1 LAARR
6 DFAAAPFVAIPVA
19 LGNLGYNERAG
30 RDFVAALAISL
41 DKAFAMAVS
50 ADLLELLH
58 RIHRQLGDLRDRHER
73 GPRQIRAREANV
85 AKLEGELAAAQD
97 AVKQAKLIGDRKQLD
112 LKASEQRIA
121 DWKVKL
127 NTCNS
132 NKEFQT
138 MKEQIAAAEMAGSV
152 LQDEIL
158 ESMERVDQ
166 LELSVTAARDKLNA
180 GKTELSKF
188 RDSVAQESQSVVNDI
203 KRLEGE
209 LVEAEKG
216 LPVEFRADYDR
227 IIRAKGADG
236 MARMEE
242 GTCEGCGRSVTL
254 NQQNNLMLS
263 KPVFCTA
270 CGRLLYRAAK

>member
-1 LAARR
+1 
-6 DFAAAPFVAIPVA
+6 
-19 LGNLGYNERAG
+19 
-30 RDFVAALAISL
+30 
-41 DKAFAMAVS
+41 MAVS

-85 AKLEGELAAAQD
+85 AKLEADLAAAQD
-97 AVKQAKLIGDRKQLD
+97 AVKQAKVIGDRKQLD
-112 LKASEQRIA
+112 LKASELRIA

-166 LELSVTAARDKLNA
+166 LEVAAAATRERLSA
-180 GKTELSKF
+180 GKNDLSKF

-209 LVEAEKG
+209 LGEAEKG
-216 LPVEFRADYDR
+216 LPADFRTDYDR
-227 IIRAKGADG
+227 IIRAKGAEG
-236 MARMEE
+236 MARMED

>member
-1 LAARR
+1 
-6 DFAAAPFVAIPVA
+6 
-19 LGNLGYNERAG
+19 
-30 RDFVAALAISL
+30 
-41 DKAFAMAVS
+41 MAVS
-50 ADLLELLH
+50 AELLETLH
-58 RIHRQLGDLRDRHER
+58 RIHRQLGDLRDRRDR
-73 GPRQIRAREANV
+73 GPRQVKAREANV
-85 AKLEGELAAAQD
+85 AKLEAELAAAQE

-166 LELSVTAARDKLNA
+166 LEVGVKEAKERVAAS
-180 GKTELSKF
+180 KTDLAKF
-188 RDSVAQESQSVVNDI
+188 RDAVGAESQVVLGDI

-209 LVEAEKG
+209 LAEAEKG
-216 LPVEFRADYDR
+216 LPADFRGDYDR
-227 IIRAKGADG
+227 VIRAKGADG
-236 MARMEE
+236 MARMED
-242 GTCEGCGRSVTL
+242 GNCEGCGQSITI
-254 NQQNNLMLS
+254 NQQNNLLLS
-263 KPVFCTA
+263 KAVFCTA
-270 CGRLLYRAAK
+270 CGRLLYRGAR